1 MSKKNILGMTKPEL
15 ETLAKNLGE
24 NAFHGR
30 QLFKW
35 FYNVRQ
41 YDFDL
46 MTDLSKSIREKLKGE
61 FQIMMPESIDHRKSS
76 DNTEKFLFQLADGHP
91 IETVLI
97 PEEEKRRTA
106 CISSQAGCAVGCH
119 FCATGTMGLLR
130 DLTVGEIVGQLMFL
144 RDKFGNDAFSNVVMM
159 GMGEPLLNYKNVVEA
174 ITIMTEKQGLN
185 ISPKKIV
192 ISTSGITPKIEKL
205 ADERLGIRLALS
217 LHAASQPKRQMVM
230 PIARTFKL
238 DKLIEA
244 CRYYADSSKQPV
256 TFEYIL
262 FEGFNDTKQDMEELA
277 RLMKTLN
284 CKINVMAYNPVPGL
298 DFKRPSDERVNW
310 FAKKLNDRV
319 KTVTVRKSRG
329 RDIEAACGQ
338 LAARSFIT
346 NRPFEPAK
354 RKGGI
359 SARI

>member
-1 MSKKNILGMTKPEL
+1 MTKAEL
-15 ETLAKNLGE
+15 EKLAKELGD
-24 NAFHGR
+24 NFFHGK
-30 QLFKW
+30 QIFKW
-35 FYNVRQ
+35 LYNVRQ

-46 MTDLSKSIREKLKGE
+46 MTDLSKSIREKLRDGFEIKGLE
-61 FQIMMPESIDHRKSS
+61 LTDDRISKDG
-76 DNTEKFLFQLADGHP
+76 TEKFLFKLSDGKP
-91 IETVLI
+91 IETVII
-97 PEEEKRRTA
+97 PDEGKRRTA

-144 RDKFGNDAFSNVVMM
+144 RDKFGENAFSNVVMM
-159 GMGEPLLNYKNVVEA
+159 GMGEPLLNYEKVVEA
-174 ITIMTEKQGLN
+174 IRIMTDKQGLN

-192 ISTSGITPKIEKL
+192 LSTSGITPKIKKL
-205 ADERLGIRLALS
+205 ADEKLGIRLALS
-217 LHAASQPKRQMVM
+217 LHAATQQKRQQVM

-238 DKLIEA
+238 DNLIEA
-244 CRYYADSSKQPV
+244 CRYYAESSRQPV

-262 FEGFNDTKQDMEELA
+262 FEGFNDTRQDITDLT
-277 RLMKTLN
+277 RLMKSLN

-298 DFKRPSDERVNW
+298 DFQRPKDEKLNW
-310 FAKKLNDRV
+310 FGKELNAKV

-338 LAARSFIT
+338 LAARNFQ
-346 NRPFEPAK
+346 NAGNLPGGK
-354 RKGGI
+354 QKGKV